1 LSPNFLKISI
11 NNLKSKVMPSVKIRT
26 AMSKKTGSMP
36 KLSKDVKA
44 TGDSRKGKSQL
55 REGGMYN
62 PAKVAPKASAPK
74 EKSQITGGNTMTAK
88 KANAGSYN
96 PSIHGEA
103 KIYSPNARKA
113 QIPSK
118 MTTKKVTTVA
128 TPKNKEVT
136 MQTRSTVTAKTNKKG
151 KIKK

>member
-1 LSPNFLKISI
+1 
-11 NNLKSKVMPSVKIRT
+11 MPSVKIRT

-44 TGDSRKGKSQL
+44 TGDSRKGKSKI

-62 PAKVAPKASAPK
+62 PAVPREFGVS
-74 EKSQITGGNTMTAK
+74 K
-88 KANAGSYN
+88 KRESV
-96 PSIHGEA
+96 
-103 KIYSPNARKA
+103 
-113 QIPSK
+113 PSK